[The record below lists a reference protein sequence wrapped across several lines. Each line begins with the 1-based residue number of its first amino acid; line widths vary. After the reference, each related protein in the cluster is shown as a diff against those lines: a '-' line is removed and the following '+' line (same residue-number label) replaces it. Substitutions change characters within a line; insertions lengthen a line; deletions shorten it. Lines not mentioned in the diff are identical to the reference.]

1 MLPEFRVRDL
11 TDGVATQA
19 HKLTESCGTESEIDE
34 DSELGE
40 DAFSDNGSDIQIEDQ
55 STDSEADSQIFNE
68 FLTTMQSITEIARE
82 QHQKGNRAFVDR
94 LIASNAGNRMLLQ
107 EIHRKRNRRS
117 MTQTWDQYRHPATMY
132 YS

>member
-11 TDGVATQA
+11 TDGAATQA
-19 HKLTESCGTESEIDE
+19 YQPTESCGTGSEIEE

-40 DAFSDNGSDIQIEDQ
+40 DAVSDNGSDFQVEDQ
-55 STDSEADSQIFNE
+55 SRDNAADSQIFDE

-117 MTQTWDQYRHPATMY
+117 MPQTWDQYRHPATMY
-132 YS
+132 YN

>member
-1 MLPEFRVRDL
+1 MLHEFRVRDL

-94 LIASNAGNRMLLQ
+94 LLNSNAETVCCCKKFIGK
-107 EIHRKRNRRS
+107 EIVGR
-117 MTQTWDQYRHPATMY
+117 
-132 YS
+132 